1 MSSEEENKMS
11 NSTEWVQ
18 VGELAKGFSTDS
30 NSLQLVDD
38 LTGKVL
44 DFYMENGWMI
54 RHSFHSAT
62 SMTWEIM
69 AGKSIGAKVTES
81 YTATC
86 IRDGIYFVDF
96 LKSQEPTTAVSLVI
110 NLQSNDGTAII
121 NQMPSKEQTMR
132 PAYQRVL
139 SGELL
144 TAVDSVFLQFKMGT
158 SYNPN
163 SGHQVTDEMVGKRVQ
178 YTYSAHESYE
188 HVYLNQ
194 HYYAWQCLKGVEQG
208 LADTDLCHYY
218 KIDEQL
224 YLFVWR
230 EKIIPTVGVIMVDL
244 KQLKTTGKILGY
256 HGTDFKKLNNFS
268 VGAHAKILNETV
280 HILDN

>member
-1 MSSEEENKMS
+1 MTNK
-11 NSTEWVQ
+11 TKWVQ
-18 VGELAKGFSTDS
+18 VGDLAEGFAADS
-30 NSLQLVDD
+30 NILEYVND
-38 LTGKVL
+38 LDGTIL

-54 RHSFHSAT
+54 RHSFHT
-62 SMTWEIM
+62 GGTMTWEII

-110 NLQSNDGTAII
+110 NLNTKTGMAII
-121 NQMPSKEQTMR
+121 NQMPTKEETMR

-139 SGELL
+139 DGDLL
-144 TAVDSVFLQFKMGT
+144 TAVDSQFLKFTIGT
-158 SYNPN
+158 IYTPDC
-163 SGHQVTDEMVGKRVQ
+163 GPQITDELTGKRVQ

-194 HYYAWQCLKGVEQG
+194 NYYAWQCLKGVEKG
-208 LADTDLCHYY
+208 LADSDLCHYY
-218 KIDEQL
+218 KVDEKL

-230 EKIIPTVGVIMVDL
+230 EKIIPTVGVIMIDL
-244 KQLKTTGKILGY
+244 KRLKTTGKILGY
-256 HGTDFKKLNNFS
+256 QGTDFKNLKNFA
-268 VGAHAKILNETV
+268 VGAHAKILNETA
-280 HILDN
+280 HIFDN